1 MNTLDLYDFCMD
13 WQTGIVSKDVLW
25 IEFVEKNWH
34 YEDFEKAAKKNGW
47 YVQSMDC
54 LKQLG

>member
-13 WQTGIVSKDVLW
+13 WQMGTVSKDILW

-34 YEDFEKAAKKNGW
+34 YEDFEKAAKKNDW
-47 YVQSMDC
+47 YVSSMDC

>member
-1 MNTLDLYDFCMD
+1 MNIPDLYEFCMD
-13 WQTGIVSKDVLW
+13 WQHDIVSKDILW

-34 YEDFEKAAKKNGW
+34 YADFEKAAKKEKW
-47 YVQSMDC
+47 FVPSMEV